1 MNIAVEK
8 LTHSFP
14 VCLRLS
20 DSLQN
25 DGPGH
30 PGVQAAAT
38 PVCQLR
44 PGLGIGIGLIRLL
57 PFLFTPGNADFKV
70 LKQAKFGTFE
80 EKKI

>member
-8 LTHSFP
+8 LTRSLP

-30 PGVQAAAT
+30 PGVQAAT
-38 PVCQLR
+38 PPVCQLR
-44 PGLGIGIGLIRLL
+44 PGLGIGLICLL
-57 PFLFTPGNADFKV
+57 PFLFSPGNADFKV

-80 EKKI
+80 EK